1 MREQFTGHSIP
12 FWNVLTAR
20 SRRFK
25 RPIKKKKGTR
35 EHVGGAGWW
44 GGTRTRRVG
53 AIRVDGRGRWGR
65 AVGRLYDVLHAFVMR
80 LRRDVHVALLLVDPI
95 PSTERGAR
103 ASAVAR
109 SWQRGRSQR
118 ERIKV
123 DGNIKKVALVRSQPQ
138 LYPLAFASHS
148 RLEEKGLER

>member
-1 MREQFTGHSIP
+1 MREQFTGHTIT
-12 FWNVLTAR
+12 FWSALTAR

-25 RPIKKKKGTR
+25 RSIKKRKEQESMHGGT
-35 EHVGGAGWW
+35 GW
-44 GGTRTRRVG
+44 GDGTRTRRVG

-80 LRRDVHVALLLVDPI
+80 LRRDVHVALLLVDPV
-95 PSTERGAR
+95 PSTERG
-103 ASAVAR
+103 AVAR

-123 DGNIKKVALVRSQPQ
+123 DGNIKKVALARSQPQ
-138 LYPLAFASHS
+138 LYPLAFA
-148 RLEEKGLER
+148 